1 MTAPV
6 RNRLLVIGALWSLLL
21 AAVPALV
28 MTDPYRL
35 TGFLI
40 AALGCAVLSG
50 CVGTLAAGRRAARR
64 VGRSGFVDGVGT
76 GIAQGLVGGGIAA
89 LLFWGL
95 MALTISG
102 FTLRNPVDVS
112 VLMSPRVFIG
122 SFFVALS
129 AFVYALIGGLLLG
142 PVFGRLVNRTVRSNK
157 EDKSTDEREDLVVR

>member
-6 RNRLLVIGALWSLLL
+6 RNRLLVIGALWGLLL

-35 TGFLI
+35 TGFLVV
-40 AALGCAVLSG
+40 ALVCAVVSG
-50 CVGTLAAGRRAARR
+50 CVGTLAAGRWAARR
-64 VGRSGFVDGVGT
+64 AGRSGFVAGVGT

-129 AFVYALIGGLLLG
+129 AFVYALVGGLLLG
-142 PVFGRLVNRTVRSNK
+142 PVFGTLVNCAVRSG
-157 EDKSTDEREDLVVR
+157 EEGKSTDEREDLVVR